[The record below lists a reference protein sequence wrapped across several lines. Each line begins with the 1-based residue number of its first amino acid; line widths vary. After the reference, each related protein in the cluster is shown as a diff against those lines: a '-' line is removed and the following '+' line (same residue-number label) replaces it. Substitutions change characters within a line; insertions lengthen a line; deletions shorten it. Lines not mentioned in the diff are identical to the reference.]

1 MKAYSKKA
9 EKRLRDR
16 KDETYERIEMLD
28 LCVLHAYR
36 RLQKAGKKRT
46 EDFMVEIAKV
56 HIDYKHNYFQSNDRA
71 TIGTRGDVIAM
82 KRHLAEHG
90 MDYDQMCEN
99 AYKRAEQYELE
110 KYGRIGV

>member
-1 MKAYSKKA
+1 MKAYGKKA

-36 RLQKAGKKRT
+36 RLQKAGGKRL
-46 EDFMVEIAKV
+46 EDFMTEIAKV
-56 HIDYKHNYFQSNDRA
+56 HIDYKHGYFQSDDRKTLGA
-71 TIGTRGDVIAM
+71 RGDVLAM
-82 KRHLAEHG
+82 RRHLAEHG
-90 MDYDQMCEN
+90 IDYDKMCEA
-99 AYKRAEQYELE
+99 AYKRAEQYELQ

>member
-9 EKRLRDR
+9 AARIKAKKSE
-16 KDETYERIEMLD
+16 DEERIEMLD

-36 RLQKAGKKRT
+36 RREKAGGKRM

-56 HIDYKHNYFQSNDRA
+56 HIDYKHNYFQSNDRT
-71 TIGTRGDVIAM
+71 TIGTRGDVLAM

-90 MDYDQMCEN
+90 IDYDQMCEN

>member
-1 MKAYSKKA
+1 MKAYGKKA

-36 RLQKAGKKRT
+36 RLQKAGGKRL
-46 EDFMVEIAKV
+46 EDFMTEIAKV
-56 HIDYKHNYFQSNDRA
+56 HIDYKHGYYQSNDRS
-71 TIGTRGDVIAM
+71 TIGVRGDVLAM

-90 MDYDQMCEN
+90 IDYDKMCEA